1 MAKFKSVELVA
12 KLGDR
17 FKMESR
23 IRDHVVYIDQ
33 PKPAGGEDAGPTPLE
48 YLLLSLAGCVGSIG
62 RIVANQQRLPLR
74 CMEIRVV
81 GELDTDT
88 LMGKSRENR
97 AGFSGIWVMVK
108 IDGDMSREEK
118 QKFLD
123 EVESRCPVSDN
134 LKAMTEVSVEL
145 DQ

>member
-1 MAKFKSVELVA
+1 MAKFKNVELVA
-12 KLGDR
+12 RLGDG
-17 FKMESR
+17 FKMESK

-48 YLLLSLAGCVGSIG
+48 YLLLSLAGCIGAIG
-62 RIVANQQRLPLR
+62 RIIANQRKLPLR
-74 CMEIRVV
+74 SMEIRVV

-108 IDGDMSREEK
+108 IDADMSKEEK
-118 QKFLD
+118 GQFLHEID
-123 EVESRCPVSDN
+123 SRCPVSDN
-134 LKAMTEVSVEL
+134 LKAVTDVSIEL
-145 DQ
+145 E